1 MNSGPS
7 EEQSVLLT
15 AEPSLQ
21 SPDYF
26 FRYRLTS
33 NFSRLKVSSLILCS
47 LSLSLIRSQ
56 LEAAH
61 TLHSLVLSA
70 FLLCPFLFVDS
81 HAHTHHCAFPFH
93 SLTLSPYTSH
103 IQTTFTLLPLT
114 HTLFTHISLTH
125 TPHALFFHTHTHTL
139 SIHTSHTLSIH
150 SSHSLSTHSSCVLLL
165 LSLSLFHSLSTF
177 TSHTPHSLSTR
188 SLDFLLPQS
197 FIDTPKAS
205 RKKTLYNHCQIKFK
219 IITMSHKES
228 RITIVPQSFKLPYSQ
243 ACS

>member
-70 FLLCPFLFVDS
+70 FLPCTLLFLNS
-81 HAHTHHCAFPFH
+81 YTHTHLCAFPFH
-93 SLTLSPYTSH
+93 AH
-103 IQTTFTLLPLT
+103 IQTSHTHTTCTLL
-114 HTLFTHISLTH
+114 S
-125 TPHALFFHTHTHTL
+125 HTHTHT
-139 SIHTSHTLSIH
+139 HTHHTHLTFSLH
-150 SSHSLSTHSSCVLLL
+150 SLFTFFLYSLFTFSLHSLFTCSSHALSPFSYPSLLMILEK
-165 LSLSLFHSLSTF
+165 
-177 TSHTPHSLSTR
+177 
-188 SLDFLLPQS
+188 QGG
-197 FIDTPKAS
+197 K
-205 RKKTLYNHCQIKFK
+205 HC
-219 IITMSHKES
+219 
-228 RITIVPQSFKLPYSQ
+228 ITIAKTNSKE
-243 ACS
+243 